1 MSKLQFPTRVPLR
14 YLLHVRTFVPTM
26 AWVIGLSSIAATPDF
41 GLVSMATW
49 ITVHTST
56 LLLAGF
62 GALALREL
70 LGLLGVRDVG
80 LGWVLATGALAGF
93 IKAVTTPVVEAWFG
107 LPEAPLSALLVRGV
121 GAVLVGIWL
130 ITIVAYALTALE
142 RLDDARSALIR
153 TNVAKRLSED
163 TLVGAP
169 EVEQSVR
176 AITDLRQTLARSPQT
191 VSAGSIREVVDS
203 TVRPLSHALWSVESK
218 RYPALK
224 LVSLYRVA
232 LQSQKLRPGLI
243 ALVWSGTSFTGLAVS
258 AGIIDAAAYT
268 ASVGAVALVLFS
280 LVRLGWTQSVI
291 GSVLAVIGASAV
303 AVLGGFGLA
312 GVLAPGTFSAV
323 GIPLLVAG
331 IAWMIFVT
339 LGSSVLSAAL
349 NLRSV
354 IDNDL
359 ANLDTQVLIEEQ
371 TGVGAKTVSSRR
383 LATRLHGSIQSKL
396 LGLAATIERRGA
408 TPEEVDSQLADILEG
423 LEAWGVEGAPEGS
436 TSHIPTAAEL
446 IEGWAGILDVSFEN
460 SSLEV
465 LNQVFALEPESA
477 EVLRE
482 ALTNAYR
489 HGAAQNVTI
498 HATNDT
504 GVVTLTVTDDG
515 YGPRDG
521 TPGLG
526 SALLDR
532 WSGSRWSLSPGLD
545 GGTQLVAHL
554 AVHKS

>member
-1 MSKLQFPTRVPLR
+1 MSELRFPTRVPLR
-14 YLLHVRTFVPTM
+14 YLLHVRTFLPTM

-56 LLLAGF
+56 LLLAGL
-62 GALALREL
+62 GALALREVL
-70 LGLLGVRDVG
+70 RLSGVTEVG
-80 LGWVLATGALAGF
+80 LGWVLATGALAGL
-93 IKAVTTPVVEAWFG
+93 IKAVTTPVVETWFG
-107 LPEAPLSALLVRGV
+107 LPEAPLSALLVRSV

-153 TNVAKRLSED
+153 TNVAKRLTED
-163 TLVGAP
+163 TVVSAP
-169 EVEQSVR
+169 EVEESVR
-176 AITDLRQTLARSPQT
+176 AITALRDTLAHSPQT
-191 VSAGSIREVVDS
+191 VSAGRIREVVDS
-203 TVRPLSHALWSVESK
+203 TIRPLSHALWSAESK

-280 LVRLGWTQSVI
+280 LVRLGWTQSVV
-291 GSVLAVIGASAV
+291 GSVLAVIGASSV

-312 GVLAPGTFSAV
+312 GVVAPGTFDAV

-331 IAWMIFVT
+331 VAWMSFVT

-354 IDNDL
+354 IDKDL
-359 ANLDTQVLIEEQ
+359 ANLDTRELIEEQ
-371 TGVGAKTVSSRR
+371 SGLGAKTLSSRR

-408 TPEEVDSQLADILEG
+408 TPQEVDSQLADILEG
-423 LEAWGVEGAPEGS
+423 LEAWGLEGTQEGS
-436 TSHIPTAAEL
+436 ASHTPTVAEL
-446 IEGWAGILDVSFEN
+446 IAGWEGILDVS
-460 SSLEV
+460 V
-465 LNQVFALEPESA
+465 ES
-477 EVLRE
+477 
-482 ALTNAYR
+482 
-489 HGAAQNVTI
+489 
-498 HATNDT
+498 
-504 GVVTLTVTDDG
+504 
-515 YGPRDG
+515 
-521 TPGLG
+521 
-526 SALLDR
+526 SALDVL
-532 WSGSRWSLSPGLD
+532 
-545 GGTQLVAHL
+545 
-554 AVHKS
+554 